1 MEFAL
6 TEDQLLLQ
14 QTLRQFAREKLLP
27 NYPRWDRGEQIG
39 RAEIKEVAALGI
51 FGLRVPEKFGGQEAS
66 YVTCGLMTEELSRG
80 DFNYSLFIQLGL
92 IASELLAGYAHPQ
105 VQAEWLPRHAAG
117 DAIIAFGL
125 TEPSVGSD
133 AANISTRAVKLGD
146 DYVITGE
153 KASITFAGYA
163 DACVVFAR
171 TGDQGAHGVSAFLV
185 PLDAP
190 GVSRQVYKSPGERL
204 TQRGS
209 LFFDGVHIP
218 ARNRLGDES
227 RGFYQAMIA
236 FDFNRAIIALAC
248 IGAAQQS
255 VEETIEYTKG
265 RHVFGKPLAKFE
277 GVAFQVAEYLT
288 LLEAARL
295 VAYKCLWL
303 KDQGQKHTKESAMA
317 KWLGPK
323 VSAEAIHAC
332 IILHGHY
339 GYNMDA
345 PLEQRWRDVVGL
357 EIGDGT
363 PEMMKGI
370 VAREAFGREYT
381 AYRE

>member
-1 MEFAL
+1 MNF
-6 TEDQLLLQ
+6 TFSEDQLLLQ
-14 QTLRQFAREKLLP
+14 QSLRQFAKDKLMP
-27 NYPRWDRGEQIG
+27 NYPRWDRGEKIG
-39 RAEIKEVAALGI
+39 RDEIKEVAKLGI
-51 FGLRVPEKFGGQEAS
+51 FGLRVPEQFGGQMTD
-66 YVTCGLMTEELSRG
+66 YITCGLMTEELSRG

-92 IASELLAGYAHPQ
+92 IASELLAGYAHPE
-105 VQAEWLPRHAAG
+105 VQAEWLPRHATG

-125 TEPSVGSD
+125 TEPSAGSD
-133 AANISTRAVKLGD
+133 AANITTRAVRVGD
-146 DYVITGE
+146 DYLITGE

-163 DACVVFAR
+163 DACIVFAR
-171 TGDQGAHGVSAFLV
+171 TGDQGARGISAFIA
-185 PLDAP
+185 PLDVP
-190 GVSRQVYKSPGERL
+190 GVTLHVYKTPGERL

-209 LFFDGVHIP
+209 LFFDNVRIP
-218 ARNRLGDES
+218 ARNRIGDES
-227 RGFYQAMIA
+227 GGFAQAMVA

-255 VEETIEYTKG
+255 LDETIAYTKG

-295 VAYKCLWL
+295 VSYKCLWL
-303 KDQGQKHTKESAMA
+303 KDQGQKHTKEAAMA
-317 KWLGPK
+317 KWMGPK

-339 GYNMDA
+339 GYSMDS

-363 PEMMKGI
+363 PEIMKGV
-370 VAREAFGREYT
+370 VAREAFGKEYT
-381 AYRE
+381 AYRD